1 LHRFCENRNALF
13 DINEAGYTLIVTFA
27 PSKWSVLWMS
37 WTIVILMAGV
47 LPLSN
52 FVGHSHWEYIKWVPT
67 VEQLQSPLIVLDLAL
82 DVIANLLL
90 FVPFG
95 LLYAGR
101 PHARHCSPS
110 TPVMIALALSC
121 GIELYQVYCHN
132 RSTSLLDIL
141 NNVFGAYLGLRLG
154 ARLFEK
160 PLPVEPRRIEPIATP

>member
-1 LHRFCENRNALF
+1 
-13 DINEAGYTLIVTFA
+13 
-27 PSKWSVLWMS
+27 
-37 WTIVILMAGV
+37 MAGV

-82 DVIANLLL
+82 DIVANVLL

-95 LLYAGR
+95 LFYAGR
-101 PHARHCSPS
+101 AQAKDFSLLAPI
-110 TPVMIALALSC
+110 TIALILSC

-141 NNVFGAYLGLRLG
+141 NNGFGAYLGLRLG

-160 PLPVEPRRIEPIATP
+160 PLPVKPRRIEPIPTP